1 MITRIAAAAL
11 AIGVLAACK
20 PADAGIDPA
29 VPDVPAVPAV
39 PEPSVQPQPD
49 LLPESIRNQQ
59 YGPGEDYAECADG
72 EVLNYHPDTS
82 WEKAVEMCGESGRY
96 ADRMEAELH
105 RRGFDD
111 LHVGG

>member
-1 MITRIAAAAL
+1 MMGRIAAAAL
-11 AIGVLAACK
+11 MVGALAGCTA
-20 PADAGIDPA
+20 ADAGITPA
-29 VPDVPAVPAV
+29 VSDVPAV

-49 LLPESIRNQQ
+49 LLPKSIRDQQ

-96 ADRMEAELH
+96 ADQMEAELH